1 MVPPLSQHLIMPAD
15 ALPIAVIATNASWN
29 LVNFRIDL
37 IQAVQA
43 AGYRVIAVAPED
55 KYTPRLAEL
64 GIEFLPIEM
73 QSSGVSP
80 VEDSLLFARYLGLLR
95 KVRPAVFLGFT
106 IKPNIYGSLAAH
118 WLGIRVI
125 NNVSGL
131 GTAFIKQGLLTRIV
145 TALYRLAFRRSSV
158 VFFQNQDDMGQF
170 VEGKI
175 VRADQAR
182 LVPGSGI
189 DLARFQPATANPDA
203 REEFRFLLIARLLWD
218 KGVQEYVD
226 AARTIKAIEPKV
238 RCQILGFVDVDNK
251 TAVPR
256 EMIERWVAEGWID
269 FLGSTDDVR
278 PFIEQA
284 DCIVLPSYREGLP
297 RTLVEGSA
305 MGKPLVATDVPG
317 VRHVI
322 DDGVTGYLCDIRSA
336 QSLADAMLKMVRLS
350 PQERGKMGAAG
361 RRKIEREFS
370 QSIVIQSYLAALAGE
385 IS

>member
-1 MVPPLSQHLIMPAD
+1 MVPPLSQHLIMPGD
-15 ALPIAVIATNASWN
+15 TPPIAVIAANATWN

-37 IQAVQA
+37 IRAVQA
-43 AGYRVIAVAPED
+43 AGYRVIAVASED
-55 KYTPRLAEL
+55 RYTPRLAEL

-80 VEDSLLFARYLGLLR
+80 IEDSLLFARYLGLLR
-95 KVRPAVFLGFT
+95 RVRPVVFLGFT

-118 WLGIRVI
+118 LLGIRVI

-158 VFFQNQDDMGQF
+158 VFFQNQDDLRQF

-189 DLARFQPATANPDA
+189 DLARFQPATANPDP

-238 RCQILGFVDVDNK
+238 RCRILGFVDVDNK

-256 EMIERWVAEGWID
+256 EMLERWVAEGWVD
-269 FLGSTDDVR
+269 FLGSADDVR

-317 VRHVI
+317 VRDVI

-370 QSIVIQSYLAALAGE
+370 QSIVIQSYLAALAGK

>member
-1 MVPPLSQHLIMPAD
+1 MSGD
-15 ALPIAVIATNASWN
+15 APPIAVIATNASWN

-37 IQAVQA
+37 IRAVQA

-55 KYTPRLAEL
+55 QYTPKLAEL
-64 GIEFLPIEM
+64 GIEFLPIEI

-95 KVRPAVFLGFT
+95 RIRPAVFLGFT
-106 IKPNIYGSLAAH
+106 VKPNIYGSLAAH
-118 WLGIRVI
+118 LLGIRVI

-131 GTAFIKQGLLTRIV
+131 GTVFIKKGPLTRIV
-145 TALYRLAFRRSSV
+145 TTLYRLAFRRSAV
-158 VFFQNQDDMGQF
+158 VFFQNRDDLDQF
-170 VEGKI
+170 VQGKM

-182 LVPGSGI
+182 LIPGSGI
-189 DLARFQPATANPDA
+189 DLARFQPAKAKPEV

-218 KGVQEYVD
+218 KGVQEFVD
-226 AARTIKAIEPKV
+226 AARTIKAIEPNV
-238 RCQILGFVDVDNK
+238 RCQILGFVDVDNR

-256 EMIERWVAEGWID
+256 ETLNRWIEEGWVN

-284 DCIVLPSYREGLP
+284 DCVVLPSYREGLP

-305 MGKPLVATDVPG
+305 LGKPLVATDVPG
-317 VRHVI
+317 VREVI
-322 DDGVTGYLCDIRSA
+322 DEGVTGFLCKVRSA
-336 QSLADAMLKMVRLS
+336 RSLADAMLKMVRL
-350 PQERGKMGAAG
+350 PRDEREKMGAAG
-361 RRKIEREFS
+361 RLKVEREFS
-370 QSIVIQSYLAALAGE
+370 QTIVIRSYLAALAGR